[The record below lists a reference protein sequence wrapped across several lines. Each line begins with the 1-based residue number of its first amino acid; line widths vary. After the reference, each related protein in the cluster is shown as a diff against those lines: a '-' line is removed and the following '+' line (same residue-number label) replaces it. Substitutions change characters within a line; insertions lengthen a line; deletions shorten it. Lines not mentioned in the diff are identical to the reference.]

1 MLARTK
7 ETDMSKSHDPYR
19 LGPMVSLG
27 LTPDDYKPMNC
38 EIRNSVDL
46 CREIKELKSQLRHS
60 EFAVDSLND
69 LAIDLNNRLKTV
81 MGPTLRR
88 RYNKGDISPPFTPSP
103 RNNLNESSDEYLD
116 WLSDFKGVGGGKKKR
131 SNKRRSNKRRSNK
144 RRNSKRRNSKR
155 RNSKRRTNKRR
166 TPVKRK

>member
-1 MLARTK
+1 
-7 ETDMSKSHDPYR
+7 
-19 LGPMVSLG
+19 
-27 LTPDDYKPMNC
+27 MNC
-38 EIRNSVDL
+38 EVRNSVDL

-88 RYNKGDISPPFTPSP
+88 RRYNKGDISPPFTPSP
-103 RNNLNESSDEYLD
+103 RNNSNESSDEYLD

-131 SNKRRSNKRRSNK
+131 TNK
-144 RRNSKRRNSKR
+144 RRNSKRRTNKRRTNKRRTNKR